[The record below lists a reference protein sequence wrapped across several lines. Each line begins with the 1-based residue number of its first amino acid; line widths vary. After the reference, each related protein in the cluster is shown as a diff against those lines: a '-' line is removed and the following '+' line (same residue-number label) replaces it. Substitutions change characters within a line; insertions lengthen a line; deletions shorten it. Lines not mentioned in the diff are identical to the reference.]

1 MKERSNLKVL
11 AMASSIRWP
20 ACVSQGME
28 AIATKESML
37 TGMTSRPIPSPGNR
51 PILSDLEAIDDC
63 LGSSFCLAF
72 RRFEFPTPLYHT
84 DTTGSAEQAARELW
98 EIR

>member
-28 AIATKESML
+28 AIATSKSML

-51 PILSDLEAIDDC
+51 PIRSDLEAIDDY
-63 LGSSFCLAF
+63 LGSLFAWSFERSDIQRQDMA
-72 RRFEFPTPLYHT
+72 Y
-84 DTTGSAEQAARELW
+84 TT
-98 EIR
+98 

>member
-28 AIATKESML
+28 AIATKKSML
-37 TGMTSRPIPSPGNR
+37 TGITSRPIPSPGKR
-51 PILSDLEAIDDC
+51 PIRSDLEAIDDY
-63 LGSSFCLAF
+63 LDSLFAWSFSKIQISNAKISHIPH
-72 RRFEFPTPLYHT
+72 RRY
-84 DTTGSAEQAARELW
+84 W
-98 EIR
+98 